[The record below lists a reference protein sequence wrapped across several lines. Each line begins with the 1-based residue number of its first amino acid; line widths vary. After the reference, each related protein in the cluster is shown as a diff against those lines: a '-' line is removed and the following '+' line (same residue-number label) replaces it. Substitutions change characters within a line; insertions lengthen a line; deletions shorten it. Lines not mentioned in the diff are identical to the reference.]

1 MSLQAVCTCCKKL
14 KSADQFYKNS
24 SKKNGLE
31 SNCKECVL
39 ERKAKKYKVKKM
51 QKKKTKYLRLLKRVN
66 VLDTNSCTL
75 QESWINRPASKD
87 RFEMLSII
95 LKELV

>member
-1 MSLQAVCTCCKKL
+1 MFYCVKCKSDK
-14 KSADQFYKNS
+14 KEIDFYKNP

-31 SNCKECVL
+31 SHCKECVL
-39 ERKAKKYKVKKM
+39 RRKANKYKAKTQ
-51 QKKKTKYLRLLKRVN
+51 QKKKTKYLRLLKKVN
-66 VLDTNSCTL
+66 VLDPNSCTL

>member
-1 MSLQAVCTCCKKL
+1 MKNYICSRCNCL
-14 KSADQFYKNS
+14 KDERSFYKN
-24 SKKNGLE
+24 KMKLNGLE
-31 SNCKECVL
+31 SQCKECVL
-39 ERKAKKYKVKKM
+39 KRKANKYKVKTQ